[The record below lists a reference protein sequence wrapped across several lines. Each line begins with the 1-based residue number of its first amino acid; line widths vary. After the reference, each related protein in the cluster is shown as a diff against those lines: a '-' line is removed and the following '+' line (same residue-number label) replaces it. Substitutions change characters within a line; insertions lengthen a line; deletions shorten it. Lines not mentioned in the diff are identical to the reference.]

1 MNSVCLIKLGI
12 TKIAVQ
18 TSSHTPTR
26 QNSIYKT
33 SPGRPPQPWPRQ
45 EDPPR
50 PAVQGREG
58 EGRGQAGGGGRRG
71 GRLKTV
77 HIKAPKEPANG
88 IITMIQVQIKTKIKG
103 PRLIRQATL
112 PRTGRPTWPGHPGG
126 SRPPSLRS
134 RSALALA
141 LTRSIGNTEGYFVF
155 GASNLGQTSPPR
167 NR

>member
-33 SPGRPPQPWPRQ
+33 SPGRPPRPRQ

-50 PAVQGREG
+50 PAVQGAG
-58 EGRGQAGGGGRRG
+58 GRGEVGWAGGGGRRG

-77 HIKAPKEPANG
+77 HIKAQKEPANG
-88 IITMIQVQIKTKIKG
+88 IITMIQVQIKTKMKG

-112 PRTGRPTWPGHPGG
+112 PRTGRPPWPGHPGG
-126 SRPPSLRS
+126 AWPPSLRS
-134 RSALALA
+134 RPALALA

>member
-1 MNSVCLIKLGI
+1 MFNKAWYYQNCGTNIK
-12 TKIAVQ
+12 
-18 TSSHTPTR
+18 SHAHTTEFHLQNVPWEASEAMATPGGPT
-26 QNSIYKT
+26 QAC
-33 SPGRPPQPWPRQ
+33 SPGT
-45 EDPPR
+45 
-50 PAVQGREG
+50 GRRG
-58 EGRGQAGGGGRRG
+58 EGQAGGGGRRG

-77 HIKAPKEPANG
+77 HIEAPKEPANG

-103 PRLIRQATL
+103 PRLIQQATL
-112 PRTGRPTWPGHPGG
+112 PRTGRPPWPGHPGG